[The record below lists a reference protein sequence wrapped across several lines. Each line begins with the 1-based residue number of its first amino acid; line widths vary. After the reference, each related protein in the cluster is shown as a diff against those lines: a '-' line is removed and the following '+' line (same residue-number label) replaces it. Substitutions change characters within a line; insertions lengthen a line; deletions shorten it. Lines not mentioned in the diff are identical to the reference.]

1 MLLILFWSF
10 LFSKSGSF
18 SRTGTLARIK
28 VSKSRTSKM
37 LLDRYPAK
45 PGEEEFFYRAGD
57 FVVVVNVY

>member
-1 MLLILFWSF
+1 
-10 LFSKSGSF
+10 
-18 SRTGTLARIK
+18 
-28 VSKSRTSKM
+28 M